1 MEYIPYIVLAIVVI
15 VFIASLI
22 YSSKKKGLKQTAL
35 EWILIAEKEFQKGEN
50 KEKFAYVYKA
60 IYNVLPA
67 YIKVFVSQ
75 EVAENILSKFI
86 QGVFDFVKPALD
98 YGVEEVVID
107 TEVKE

>member
-1 MEYIPYIVLAIVVI
+1 MTYVPYIVIGAVILA
-15 VFIASLI
+15 FIGYVL
-22 YSSKKKGLKQTAL
+22 YSVKKKGLKQTAL

-98 YGVEEVVID
+98 YGVED
-107 TEVKE
+107 NNTK